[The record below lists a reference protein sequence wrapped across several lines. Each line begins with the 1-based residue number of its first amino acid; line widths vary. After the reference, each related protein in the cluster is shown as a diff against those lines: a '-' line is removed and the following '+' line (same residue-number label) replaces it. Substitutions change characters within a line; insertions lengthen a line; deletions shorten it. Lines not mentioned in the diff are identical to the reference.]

1 MLKISRRQGNAGQ
14 NHNEIPH
21 THRRALIRNN
31 RQQQGLTG
39 MWRNCNPNTLLV
51 GLQNGTVTLV
61 NRLAVPE
68 LPFDPAILFLGIYL
82 REMKT
87 MATQKLV
94 HECSQQCYS

>member
-1 MLKISRRQGNAGQ
+1 MSTFTQSSLFPQLTLSLR
-14 NHNEIPH
+14 P
-21 THRRALIRNN
+21 RA
-31 RQQQGLTG
+31 
-39 MWRNCNPNTLLV
+39 NTLLV